1 MLYQVRVD
9 DEETSIVIES
19 FDDLGQ
25 AIDCYVL
32 QILAMNQPFVDI
44 QIVQMIGDDDE
55 CILITSHSF
64 TWSFYWDVRTTSGL
78 FGKRLDLFR

>member
-9 DEETSIVIES
+9 DEETSVVIGA

-32 QILAMNQPFVDI
+32 QILALNQPFVDI

-55 CILITSHSF
+55 YVQITSHSF
-64 TWSFYWDVRTTSGL
+64 T
-78 FGKRLDLFR
+78 

>member
-1 MLYQVRVD
+1 
-9 DEETSIVIES
+9 
-19 FDDLGQ
+19 
-25 AIDCYVL
+25 
-32 QILAMNQPFVDI
+32 MNQPFVDI

-64 TWSFYWDVRTTSGL
+64 TWSFYWDVRTTSGF

>member
-9 DEETSIVIES
+9 DGETSIAIEG

-32 QILAMNQPFVDI
+32 QILALNQPFVEI
-44 QIVQMIGDDDE
+44 QIVQMIGDHDE
-55 CILITSHSF
+55 CVLITSHSF
-64 TWSFYWDVRTTSGL
+64 T
-78 FGKRLDLFR
+78 

>member
-9 DEETSIVIES
+9 DEDTSIIIES

-32 QILAMNQPFVDI
+32 QILALKQSFVDI

-55 CILITSHSF
+55 YVPITSHSF
-64 TWSFYWDVRTTSGL
+64 T
-78 FGKRLDLFR
+78 